1 MSNEGKLKN
10 KKGENLNVVVHKAMD
25 TDYSDVG
32 ECSSYIAT
40 MRNLAKDDAY
50 LNIPKSIK
58 EEVREH
64 VQDNIIFNAD
74 VKKGSDSTIKI
85 KGSPNTNYDI
95 KVYYKSG
102 VSKSKELVSKESDSE
117 GYVEWVWKVPS
128 NVKNGSYK
136 FMINDKE
143 FEYELR

>member
-1 MSNEGKLKN
+1 MQFDLW
-10 KKGENLNVVVHKAMD
+10 
-25 TDYSDVG
+25 
-32 ECSSYIAT
+32 II
-40 MRNLAKDDAY
+40 
-50 LNIPKSIK
+50 NI
-58 EEVREH
+58 
-64 VQDNIIFNAD
+64 D

-102 VSKSKELVSKESDSE
+102 LSKSKELVSKESDSE

-128 NVKNGSYK
+128 NVKTGSYK

-143 FEYELR
+143 FEYELK